1 MKSNTIFISIASYR
15 DKLCGDTIKSIYEN
29 AKLPNNIYVGI
40 CHQNKYSEE
49 NTEHCL
55 KDFEKYKNNIR
66 IINIHHT
73 EAKGPTY
80 ARYLCSTL
88 YKDEDY
94 FLQIDSHSKFVKNWD
109 IKCILAIKAL
119 KNNNIS
125 KKPILSHYPRNY
137 EDSQDFENKY
147 NINEVTYIP
156 DVHNH
161 KIDKYFLY
169 SYSAPHYI
177 DTKNT
182 FIKTILVTGGMI
194 FCEGKFLEE
203 VPYDPSLDYL
213 FVGEEILHSLRFYTH
228 GYDIFV
234 PNQNIVFHYYTR
246 KDEPKVWDD
255 NKNFSKLQLNSV
267 EKVVKVFEQNN
278 NSDCNK
284 ILGDYG
290 LGNSK
295 TITQF
300 KNLIKNKYLKEL
312 KN

>member
-1 MKSNTIFISIASYR
+1 MKPNTIFISIASYR

-29 AKLPNNIYVGI
+29 AKLPNNVYIGI
-40 CHQNKYSEE
+40 CHQNKYDSENSE
-49 NTEHCL
+49 SCL
-55 KDFEKYKNNIR
+55 KDFQKYKNNIR
-66 IINIHHT
+66 TIDIDHT
-73 EAKGPTY
+73 KAKGPTY

-88 YKDEDY
+88 YKDEEF

-109 IKCILAIKAL
+109 VKCILAIRAI

-125 KKPILSHYPRNY
+125 SKPILSHYPRNY
-137 EDSQDFENKY
+137 EDH
-147 NINEVTYIP
+147 NIEHNIHEVTYIP

-161 KIDKYFLY
+161 KIDKYTLY

-177 DTKNT
+177 DTKNS
-182 FIKTILVTGGMI
+182 FIKTILVTGGMF

-203 VPYDPSLDYL
+203 VPYDPTLDYL

-255 NKNFSKLQLNSV
+255 NKDFSKLQLNSV
-267 EKVVKVFEQNN
+267 EKVVKVFSQTNN
-278 NSDCNK
+278 EDCNK
-284 ILGDYG
+284 ILGKYG
-290 LGNSK
+290 LGNQR

-300 KNLIKNKYLKEL
+300 DNLIKKKYLKEL
-312 KN
+312 PKES